1 MVRGTTL
8 FKCTECGNQ
17 FKAPD
22 IEWMGTTMS
31 VPQPCPKCHSIRT
44 RPSRLASVLS
54 SDSMYEKIW
63 QEMEENSEG

>member
-8 FKCTECGNQ
+8 FKCTECGNH
-17 FKAPD
+17 FTAPD
-22 IEWMGTTMS
+22 IEWMATTMS
-31 VPQPCPKCHSIRT
+31 VPQRCPKCHSIRT